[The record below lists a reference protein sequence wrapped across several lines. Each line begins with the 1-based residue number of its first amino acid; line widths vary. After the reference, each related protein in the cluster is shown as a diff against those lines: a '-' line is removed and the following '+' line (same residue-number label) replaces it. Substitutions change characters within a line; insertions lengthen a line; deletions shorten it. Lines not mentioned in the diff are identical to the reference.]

1 VTDEPSD
8 ASETAHD
15 MQSSDDHVIHFF
27 ASLDCLVKT
36 SLNLHLMAINKV
48 DYPLDCIAHFITLT
62 WSVRNWSGPQTPAHR
77 IGNAQKDYPTTAMNA
92 PLRTSP

>member
-15 MQSSDDHVIHFF
+15 VQFSDDYVIHFL

-36 SLNLHLMAINKV
+36 SLNIRLMAIDKV
-48 DYPLDCIAHFITLT
+48 DYPLDCIAHFITLGLERAQL
-62 WSVRNWSGPQTPAHR
+62 VRAANTGSQNRERPE
-77 IGNAQKDYPTTAMNA
+77 N
-92 PLRTSP
+92 